1 MLKEFFQRRS
11 LRKGASEV
19 PTGLIPIKKVRSAVV
34 FIDVEDTSF
43 SYCKDAVNYFFRD
56 HKIKADIFFF
66 DFRRISSDE
75 RLITSITTTVLR
87 KDLNWYG
94 KPGRDKV
101 DLMLSGQPD
110 MLISLVSTPSYA
122 LEYMASCSRAR
133 FKVGMTDSPVFD
145 LVFKD
150 TAEKPLTEFEAF
162 LEIVKIL
169 DKVA

>member
-1 MLKEFFQRRS
+1 MLKEYFQRRS
-11 LRKGASEV
+11 LRKGASKV
-19 PTGLIPIKKVRSAVV
+19 PTELIPLRKVRSAVV
-34 FIDVEDTSF
+34 FIDVEDSAF

-56 HKIKADIFFF
+56 RRIKADVFFF
-66 DFRRISSDE
+66 DFRRLSKDE

-94 KPGRDKV
+94 KPGKDKV

-110 MLISLVSTPSYA
+110 MFISLLSQPSYA
-122 LEYMASCSRAR
+122 LEYMASCSCAR
-133 FKVGMTDSPVFD
+133 FKVGRFDSPVFN

-150 TAEKPLTEFEAF
+150 TPDKPLTEYEAF
-162 LEIVKIL
+162 LEILKIL